1 MFWNL
6 TNGSVMIGS
15 TEMYYVSFGKGPKNL
30 ILLPGLSD
38 GLATVKGKALLLAGP
53 YKLFFKQYTVYMFSR
68 KNDMPEGYSIR
79 DMAADQACA
88 MSMLGIEK
96 ASVLGVSQ
104 GGMIAQYLAIDH
116 PELVEKL
123 VIAVS
128 APSCN
133 DIIEENI
140 KRWLSYAR
148 KGDHKQ
154 LMIDTAERSYSPAYL
169 KKYRLLYPLLG
180 LIGRSS
186 DYRRFRT
193 NAESILHFNASEE
206 ISTITSPTLIIAGEK
221 DQIVGEEAALSM
233 KLRIRNSRLHIYPG
247 LGHAAYEE
255 AKDFNKRVYRFLQ
268 TDCAFFSQ
276 TA

>member
-154 LMIDTAERSYSPAYL
+154 RMSIPLNHVYTNIHFPLFCPFPLYIFVSPISVACISAGMIRKGSVPSGAIYCQCCANHPSFQRTSDTSRFQRTGILWDQVRTDRRKKAL
-169 KKYRLLYPLLG
+169 K
-180 LIGRSS
+180 GRGI
-186 DYRRFRT
+186 RRC
-193 NAESILHFNASEE
+193 SI
-206 ISTITSPTLIIAGEK
+206 
-221 DQIVGEEAALSM
+221 
-233 KLRIRNSRLHIYPG
+233 
-247 LGHAAYEE
+247 
-255 AKDFNKRVYRFLQ
+255 
-268 TDCAFFSQ
+268 
-276 TA
+276 